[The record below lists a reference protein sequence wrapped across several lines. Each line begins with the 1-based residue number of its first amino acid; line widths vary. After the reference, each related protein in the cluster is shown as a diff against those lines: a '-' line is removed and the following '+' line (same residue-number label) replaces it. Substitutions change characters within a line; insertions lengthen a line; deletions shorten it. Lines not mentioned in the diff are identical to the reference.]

1 VITGRSRPELA
12 PVWAELARR
21 FGDGDP
27 PVAITLRDL
36 SMGERQA
43 VADLL
48 GLDRLPPAT
57 ARIRADRL
65 VAAFGVDG
73 VDGLRAAVEAQ
84 VGPIVDRRAA
94 RLDARRRRDDVWAW
108 LADQVGGLP
117 LVAGDAERLGPWVET
132 VRAAG
137 VPGGDVDRHRRRLA
151 AVLAV
156 LTTLPADGIG
166 LASLAADV
174 LGDPH
179 ALDRGRATATLVL
192 DAVAVARQRA
202 RPTDAEAA
210 RLLWEEVGVVPDPLS
225 SAVLALGLH
234 LTGNHP
240 FASVS
245 AAGEPVVLT
254 LSQLRRW
261 PVDPL
266 PAGGAAFV
274 VENPSLVAAAATG
287 GWGGTAAAS
296 GWGGPPLLCSSGRP
310 TVAVVSLVRQL
321 RAAGAEV
328 FQHADF
334 DPAGLGITAWLAQR
348 AGTVP
353 WRMGAADYL
362 AAVATDRERVRL
374 AGRLPPAPWDPDLVE
389 AMAAHGVAVYEE
401 ELRAGLLSAMS
412 TW

>member
-1 VITGRSRPELA
+1 MITSRSRPELA

-57 ARIRADRL
+57 ARIRVDRL
-65 VAAFGVDG
+65 AAAFGVAG
-73 VDGLRAAVEAQ
+73 VDGLRAAVETH

-108 LADQVGGLP
+108 LADQAGSIP
-117 LVAGDAERLGPWVET
+117 LVAGEPDRMGPWVET

-156 LTTLPADGIG
+156 LATLPADGIG
-166 LASLAADV
+166 LAALAADV

-179 ALDRGRATATLVL
+179 ALDRGRAIATLVL
-192 DAVAVARQRA
+192 DAVAASRQRA

-234 LTGNHP
+234 LTGDHP
-240 FASVS
+240 LRSVS

-266 PAGGAAFV
+266 PAGGTAFM
-274 VENPSLVAAAATG
+274 VENPSLVAEAAAR
-287 GWGGTAAAS
+287 

-334 DPAGLGITAWLAQR
+334 DPAGLGITGWLAQR
-348 AGTVP
+348 AGTIP

-362 AAVATDRERVRL
+362 GAVATDRERVGL

-389 AMAAHGVAVYEE
+389 AMAARGVAVYEE
-401 ELRAGLLSAMS
+401 ELRAGLLSSMS
-412 TW
+412 TR

>member
-1 VITGRSRPELA
+1 MIASGRRPELA

-21 FGDGDP
+21 FGDGVA

-36 SMGERQA
+36 SMSERQA

-57 ARIRADRL
+57 ARLRVDRL
-65 VAAFGVDG
+65 AAAFGVAGMDE
-73 VDGLRAAVEAQ
+73 LRAAVEAQ

-94 RLDARRRRDDVWAW
+94 RLEARRRRDDVWAW
-108 LADQVGGLP
+108 LTDEARSLP
-117 LVAGDAERLGPWVET
+117 LAAVDPERLGPWVEM

-137 VPGGDVDRHRRRLA
+137 VPGGDVARHRRRLA
-151 AVLAV
+151 AALAV
-156 LTTLPADGIG
+156 LAALPADGVG
-166 LASLAADV
+166 LAGLAADV

-179 ALDRGRATATLVL
+179 ALDRGRATATVVL

-202 RPTDAEAA
+202 RATDAEAA
-210 RLLWEEVGVVPDPLS
+210 RRLWEEVGVVPDPLS
-225 SAVLALGLH
+225 STVLALGLH
-234 LTGNHP
+234 LAGDHP
-240 FASVS
+240 LRRVS

-274 VENPSLVAAAATG
+274 VENPSLVAEAAG
-287 GWGGTAAAS
+287 G

-310 TVAVVSLVRQL
+310 TIAVITLVRQL
-321 RAAGAEV
+321 RAAGAGV
-328 FQHADF
+328 YQHADF

-353 WRMGAADYL
+353 WRMGAAEYL
-362 AAVATDRERVRL
+362 AAVATDRERVAL
-374 AGRLPPAPWDPDLVE
+374 AGRLPPAPWAPDLVE

-401 ELRAGLLSAMS
+401 ELRAGLLSAIS
-412 TW
+412 SW

>member
-1 VITGRSRPELA
+1 MITSGSRPELA

-36 SMGERQA
+36 SMRERQA

-57 ARIRADRL
+57 ARLRVDRL
-65 VAAFGVDG
+65 AKAFGMAG
-73 VDGLRAAVEAQ
+73 VDDLRAVVEAQ
-84 VGPIVDRRAA
+84 VGPIIDRRAA
-94 RLDARRRRDDVWAW
+94 RIEARRLRDDVWAW
-108 LADQVGGLP
+108 LAEKAGSLP
-117 LVAGDAERLGPWVET
+117 LVAGDDERLRPWVEA
-132 VRAAG
+132 VRAGG
-137 VPGGDVDRHRRRLA
+137 VPGGDVARHRRRLT

-156 LTTLPADGIG
+156 LAALPADGIG
-166 LASLAADV
+166 LAALAADV

-192 DAVAVARQRA
+192 DAVAVTRHRA
-202 RPTDAEAA
+202 RATDAEAA

-225 SAVLALGLH
+225 STVLVLGLALAGD
-234 LTGNHP
+234 HP
-240 FASVS
+240 LGSVS

-274 VENPSLVAAAATG
+274 VENPSLVAE
-287 GWGGTAAAS
+287 AAS
-296 GWGGPPLLCSSGRP
+296 RGWDGPPLLCSSGRP
-310 TVAVVSLVRQL
+310 TIAVVSLVRQL
-321 RAAGAEV
+321 RAGGAEV

-334 DPAGLGITAWLAQR
+334 DPAGLGITNWLAQR
-348 AGTVP
+348 AGTIP
-353 WRMGAADYL
+353 WCMGAAEYL
-362 AAVATDRERVRL
+362 AAVATNRERVAL
-374 AGRLPPAPWDPDLVE
+374 AGALSPAPWDPELVE
-389 AMAAHGVAVYEE
+389 TMAAHGVAVYEE
-401 ELRAGLLSAMS
+401 EIRADLLSAIAS
-412 TW
+412 R